1 MVGPSEGLNPFPH
14 RVLALFLRQV
24 CAGCGPQPGISA
36 DPATAGIRR
45 VRPSP
50 CFSGYLLKYLLLCH
64 LHLFRG
70 ESEGGWDSP
79 IYVRP
84 PPIEVTPGLLGE
96 PRHRH
101 RLLMGHSGALW
112 LATERH
118 SERVSRKWSLLEPPA
133 KLRKGSRCSESS
145 IFISSKDLTLEPILD
160 QFWSPKGVQVLYDAR
175 PGGTHGSIWALVG
188 AQALRLSAT
197 SGGSCAKSGYSWPQ
211 TCPKSNQNQIL
222 AAFDGLTWAYSA

>member
-1 MVGPSEGLNPFPH
+1 MGQPNQYTTPPLPP
-14 RVLALFLRQV
+14 LA
-24 CAGCGPQPGISA
+24 PGS
-36 DPATAGIRR
+36 
-45 VRPSP
+45 
-50 CFSGYLLKYLLLCH
+50 
-64 LHLFRG
+64 
-70 ESEGGWDSP
+70 
-79 IYVRP
+79 
-84 PPIEVTPGLLGE
+84 LGE

-101 RLLMGHSGALW
+101 RRLMGHSAALW

-118 SERVSRKWSLLEPPA
+118 SERVSRKGSLLEPPA

-197 SGGSCAKSGYSWPQ
+197 SGGSCAQSGYSWPQ
-211 TCPKSNQNQIL
+211 TCPKSCANHIFV
-222 AAFDGLTWAYSA
+222 AFGGLTWAYSEQFS